1 MVPRFIPTT
10 AHGDHGASCGDCLT
24 FRRAIALPSY
34 LVAKH
39 TLSKR
44 PNSTHFGAGLMA
56 DRVLDL
62 LLSQSA
68 VPIYGLLII
77 MALMV
82 WAGYIL
88 GRAIADG

>member
-1 MVPRFIPTT
+1 
-10 AHGDHGASCGDCLT
+10 
-24 FRRAIALPSY
+24 
-34 LVAKH
+34 
-39 TLSKR
+39 
-44 PNSTHFGAGLMA
+44 MA

-77 MALMV
+77 MVLMV
-82 WAGYIL
+82 VAGYIL